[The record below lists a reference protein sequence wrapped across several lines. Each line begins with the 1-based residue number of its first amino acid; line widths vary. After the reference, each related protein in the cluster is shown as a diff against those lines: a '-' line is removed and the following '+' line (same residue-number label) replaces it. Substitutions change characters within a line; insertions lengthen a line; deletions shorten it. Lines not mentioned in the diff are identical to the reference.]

1 MDFSPLLAV
10 FRLGN
15 RLLWVV
21 SRHPLVGLLR
31 RARVYNRCSEPWDVE
46 VTDGL
51 EVDLRRRGRWQW

>member
-21 SRHPLVGLLR
+21 SSHPLVGLLR
-31 RARVYNRCSEPWDVE
+31 SARVYNQRSEPWAME
-46 VTDGL
+46 ATDGV
-51 EVDLRRRGRWQW
+51 EVDLPRSGRWQR